1 MRLTGLI
8 GIQVAALCIASVLVG
23 CASTGDD
30 SRVSLYA
37 SKSALLGDVYYARA
51 PSMQTAERELAECL
65 FRVAGQVSLR
75 KKVFVRYIVSPETT
89 PDGSAVKRTQV
100 VLDYDQSN
108 SIAILDKLTVIKV
121 ARTAT
126 GTEALVKYASAG
138 NRARVQPDARLDASG
153 NPRWVTTPPRG
164 SGFFAAVGSIVQ
176 NPSAADGYA
185 NADTNAIGALAS
197 LAIKPVESGNSRV
210 YEGTLRGVYIAR
222 RWFNAR
228 EGRWYSLAI
237 LPR

>member
-30 SRVSLYA
+30 SHDSLYA
-37 SKSALLGDVYYARA
+37 SKTALSGDVYYARA

-65 FRVAGQVSLR
+65 FRVAGQISLR
-75 KKVFVRYIVSPETT
+75 KKVYVRYSIT
-89 PDGSAVKRTQV
+89 PVTAQDGSTIKRAQV

-121 ARTAT
+121 SRTAN
-126 GTEALVKYASAG
+126 GTEALVRDASTV

-153 NPRWVTTPPRG
+153 NPRWVSSPPRG
-164 SGFFAAVGSIVQ
+164 SGFFAAVGSIAQ
-176 NPSAADGYA
+176 NSASADGYA
-185 NADTNAIGALAS
+185 NADTNAIGALAA

-210 YEGTLRGVYIAR
+210 HEGTLRGAYIAR

-228 EGRWYSLAI
+228 EGRWYSLAV